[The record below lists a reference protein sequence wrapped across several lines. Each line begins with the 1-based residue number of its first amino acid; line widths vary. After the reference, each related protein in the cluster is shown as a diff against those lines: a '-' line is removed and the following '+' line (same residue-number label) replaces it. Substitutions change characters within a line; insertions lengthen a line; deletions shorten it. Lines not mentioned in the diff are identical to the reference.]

1 MGRRAKDSRLMEAIL
16 NPTVRLW
23 LYGIA
28 VAVNWAL
35 FVFRVID
42 NDQQAAL
49 NAIFAALFFI
59 AGINT
64 PTASQERAADDTVTE

>member
-1 MGRRAKDSRLMEAIL
+1 MGKHEKESRFLGTIL

-28 VAVNWAL
+28 VAVNWGL

-49 NAIFAALFFI
+49 NAIFGALFFI
-59 AGINT
+59 AGVNT
-64 PTASQERAADDTVTE
+64 PTAAQERAAEDAVTE

>member
-49 NAIFAALFFI
+49 NAVFAALFFI
-59 AGINT
+59 AGINV
-64 PTASQERAADDTVTE
+64 PTNDKEKDDGMA

>member
-1 MGRRAKDSRLMEAIL
+1 MGKHEKESRFLGTIL

-28 VAVNWAL
+28 VAVNSGL
-35 FVFRVID
+35 FVFHVID

-49 NAIFAALFFI
+49 NAIFGALFFI
-59 AGINT
+59 AGVNV
-64 PTASQERAADDTVTE
+64 PTDDKENDDGMA

>member
-1 MGRRAKDSRLMEAIL
+1 MGKRAKDSRFVGTIL
-16 NPTVRLW
+16 NGTVRLW

-28 VAVNWAL
+28 VAINWAL

-49 NAIFAALFFI
+49 NAIFGALFFI
-59 AGINT
+59 AGVNT
-64 PTASQERAADDTVTE
+64 PTASQERAAESGVTE